1 MIGIIG
7 FNDLHLLQFLYKYTN
22 ALDKHGFTDY
32 EVIFWNRSSVDYK
45 KNFKGRAISYD
56 VPLDTYLP
64 FHKKIF
70 AFMGYKR
77 FLNKTI
83 KSRNYDKLIIL
94 TSQSAI
100 PLYKQ
105 LKGKYRDRFIYD
117 YRDITKETKSNTY
130 HKMVL
135 ELIDASYC
143 TMMSSLGFLE
153 DLGIPRDDHI
163 ILAHN
168 TQEKCSRSAYSP
180 SITSDMPVRISFW
193 GMVRQPEFNCMF
205 CDAFG
210 NDARFSLTY
219 HGEGFY
225 KQIQEHCE
233 KKGYTN
239 ISFTGRYTMDQ
250 IPSFAEN
257 TDIIHCVYE
266 YRNDVRMKTA
276 LQVKMY
282 DAIKY
287 RKPLLLNKGSYVSDY
302 VNDETIALSL
312 DIEGKN
318 SIADEVYNWFCCL
331 QPDALDKRFGTLEKK
346 VYQDDINFEKK
357 LYGFIKGHL

>member
-7 FNDLHLLQFLYKYTN
+7 FNDLHLLQFLNKYTN
-22 ALDKHGFTDY
+22 ILDKNGITDY
-32 EVIFWNRSSVDYK
+32 EVIFWNRSAVDYK
-45 KNFKGRAISYD
+45 KSFEGQAIAYD

-83 KSRNYDKLIIL
+83 KSRKYDKLIIL

-105 LKGKYRDRFIYD
+105 LNGKYRNRFVYD
-117 YRDITKETKSNTY
+117 YRDITKETESKIY
-130 HKMVL
+130 HRMVL
-135 ELIDASYC
+135 NLINASYC

-153 DLGIPRDDHI
+153 ELGIPLDNHI

-168 TQEKCSRSAYSP
+168 TQKICSHSDYFP
-180 SITSDMPVRISFW
+180 SISYDSPIRITFW

-210 NDARFSLTY
+210 NDARFSITY

-225 KQIQEHCE
+225 KHIQEYC
-233 KKGYTN
+233 KGKGYKN

-266 YRNDVRMKTA
+266 YKNDVRMKTA
-276 LQVKMY
+276 LQVKLY

-287 RKPLLLNKGSYVSDY
+287 RKPLLLNKGSYVSEY
-302 VNDETIALSL
+302 VNNETIALSL
-312 DIEGKN
+312 DVEGEKN
-318 SIADEVYNWFCCL
+318 IADEVYNWFCGL
-331 QPDALDKRFGTLEKK
+331 HSDALDKSFEKKKKK
-346 VYQDDINFEKK
+346 VYQDDMIFENK
-357 LYGFIKGHL
+357 LYEFIKG